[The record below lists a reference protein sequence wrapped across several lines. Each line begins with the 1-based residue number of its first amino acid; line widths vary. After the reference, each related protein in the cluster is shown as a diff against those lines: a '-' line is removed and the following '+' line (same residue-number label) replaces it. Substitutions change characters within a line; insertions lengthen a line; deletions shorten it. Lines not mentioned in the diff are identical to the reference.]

1 MVTFRQI
8 DELLNYRRTDFPVA
22 SFYLNTDLR
31 NLTLEQIRTVTKDL
45 IKLRREEIEKS
56 ALSHAQKEALK
67 SDFEKILN
75 FVEAL
80 TVEGNQRGLAIFS
93 AQGGQFWQVFK
104 LPQKVKNALII
115 DPDPYVRPLL
125 AILNQ
130 YHRFCFAIVDRKKAQ
145 IFEYYLGEL
154 QDISELMSADVPS
167 KVRLAG
173 WYGLEEKRVM
183 RHIDYHAHQHFKRV
197 AQLLFNLH
205 AARQFDY
212 FILGGQAEYLPEF
225 EQHLHSYILNRV
237 VKRVDTTPHAWEVNK
252 IKQVVQETEEELNR
266 KKLNELIEQ
275 LMTDAAKNN
284 RAVLG
289 LEKVLQAAN
298 TGAIRLLLIEED
310 TVLPGRECFSCG
322 FLTLSEETCPICG
335 AKTEEMDDLFD
346 EIVENTVNFNGDFFQ
361 VPSGSKLKEH
371 QGIGAFLRFNI

>member
-8 DELLNYRRTDFPVA
+8 DQLLNYQRSDFPVV

-31 NLTLEQIRTVTKDL
+31 HLTPEQLKTTTKDL
-45 IKLRREEIEKS
+45 IKLRREEIES
-56 ALSHAQKEALK
+56 SDLGHAQKEALK
-67 SDFEKILN
+67 TDLERISHL
-75 FVEAL
+75 VETL
-80 TVEGNQRGLAIFS
+80 TVEGHQRGLVVFS
-93 AQGGQFWQVFK
+93 ARGGEFWQVFK

-154 QDISELMSADVPS
+154 QDISELMSADVPG

-183 RHIDYHAHQHFKRV
+183 RHIDYHAHLHFKRV

-205 AARQFDY
+205 SARHFDY
-212 FILGGQAEYLPEF
+212 FVLGGQSEYLPEF
-225 EQHLHSYILNRV
+225 EQHLHSYILDRV

-252 IKQVVQETEEELNR
+252 IKQFLQETEEELNR
-266 KKLNELIEQ
+266 QKSQELILQ
-275 LMTDAAKNN
+275 LVTDAAKNN

-289 LEKVLQAAN
+289 LEKTLQAAN
-298 TGAIRLLLIEED
+298 SGAIRLLLIEED
-310 TVLPGRECFSCG
+310 TGLPGRECFSCG
-322 FLTLSEETCPICG
+322 FLSVTEEVCPVCG
-335 AKTEEMDDLFD
+335 SKTEPMEDLFD
-346 EIVENTVNFNGDFFQ
+346 EIVENTVNFNGDFYQ
-361 VPSGSKLKEH
+361 VPAGSELNKY
-371 QGIGAFLRFNI
+371 QGIGAFLRFDV